1 MGANDTTLTAFT
13 LILETGFRNDS
24 IVPSM
29 LVAYSTTGWGFLLP
43 SVKYKIGSNWRFI
56 LGGGVY
62 WGHNK
67 TEGMG
72 IFRNNDEVTFKI
84 RYEF

>member
-1 MGANDTTLTAFT
+1 MGPDDSSFTAFT

-29 LVAYSTTGWGFLLP
+29 LVAYSTSGWGFFLP
-43 SVKYKIGSNWRFI
+43 SVKYKIGHNWRFI
-56 LGGGVY
+56 LGGAVV
-62 WGHNK
+62 WGPSK
-67 TEGMG
+67 TVGTG
-72 IFRNNDEVTFKI
+72 IFRNNDEVSLKI